1 MKIIYVAG
9 VGKYGT
15 YVLSCDLFTA
25 WLKHGY
31 EIVCVGPIP
40 HKLFL
45 EFMEQHRIPF
55 YFIPLIKPFRLDQA
69 WRLAIVARRERVNV
83 IHACNLPGG
92 RFLCR
97 VAGLLAN
104 IPVILYLSTSTKV
117 HYANR
122 LVGFMKKIIHRWSVV
137 TAQGLIAM
145 TQYLADEL
153 CDFLGISKKIEI
165 VVIPMGVNLSV
176 IRKKSKS
183 GDIDLAKPMRV
194 VHVTRL
200 APEKGQD
207 IVLRATDYV
216 IKKGYKICVDFI
228 GDETIPGYR
237 DYLFKVIEELHLPDN
252 AFNFLG
258 YHPISQVYRELAD
271 YDLFVHPSRS
281 EGQGIAVLE
290 AMAAGLPVV
299 ASSVGGLKELV
310 VHGETGLL
318 VSNGDHRAL
327 AEAIIWFMLRPAKIM
342 EMGESGYQRVKAKFS
357 FESTEYKIMEFYN
370 RFAARFVK
378 TSPQPKVLI

>member
-1 MKIIYVAG
+1 
-9 VGKYGT
+9 
-15 YVLSCDLFTA
+15 
-25 WLKHGY
+25 
-31 EIVCVGPIP
+31 
-40 HKLFL
+40 
-45 EFMEQHRIPF
+45 
-55 YFIPLIKPFRLDQA
+55 
-69 WRLAIVARRERVNV
+69 
-83 IHACNLPGG
+83 
-92 RFLCR
+92 
-97 VAGLLAN
+97 
-104 IPVILYLSTSTKV
+104 
-117 HYANR
+117 
-122 LVGFMKKIIHRWSVV
+122 
-137 TAQGLIAM
+137 M